1 MTNFKE
7 QLGPNQEKNHL
18 LEKATRK
25 IAQTIKQENFKI
37 TPLVADR
44 LKTAVN
50 ELGALDIETAPDTI
64 LISIIEQLVEAE
76 GGFPGNLE
84 DFYLKNLAQQLA
96 REVTDDNPVYQILR
110 AKAGD
115 LKRRG
120 VNLDGKKLQ
129 ELIEKLIGRP
139 WSQLLSPPIKKGARC
154 QSV

>member
-1 MTNFKE
+1 MNNFKE
-7 QLGPNQEKNHL
+7 QLGPNQEKNRL
-18 LEKATRK
+18 LEKAVRK

-44 LKTAVN
+44 LQTAVN
-50 ELGALDIETAPDTI
+50 ELGALDIETTPDTI
-64 LISIIEQLVEAE
+64 LISAIEQLAETE

-84 DFYLKNLAQQLA
+84 DVYLKNLAQQLA
-96 REVTDDNPVYQILR
+96 KDVTDDNPIYQILR

-115 LKRRG
+115 LKRRD

-139 WSQLLSPPIKKGARC
+139 
-154 QSV
+154 

>member
-1 MTNFKE
+1 MTIFKE

-18 LEKATRK
+18 LEKAVRK

-44 LKTAVN
+44 LRTAVN

-64 LISIIEQLVEAE
+64 LISTIEQLVEAE

-139 WSQLLSPPIKKGARC
+139 
-154 QSV
+154 